1 LASFACWG
9 TVALAQTSQDAT
21 PPRPTHRLDQT
32 EVTDLAKDN
41 FSRVAASAE
50 EIRQILA
57 KDSGLLVELK
67 KLVAKEATDYGQ
79 VIQDSDLTDQA
90 VFDRLG
96 RDVLFR
102 SAATRLL
109 QRYGYLL
116 PSVNPYS
123 DLGKQ
128 QEFVLKERARKLV
141 QIEAEEDS
149 RAQQPARQMQQTQFA
164 AACDPVRDT
173 DCDQGSLKTRARNG
187 LNLDNPTGEPGP
199 QTVKPGSDGP
209 VEPQTEKSSQLLRAA
224 SQNQADH
231 FSDSLGGDI
240 SELMPVSTGAA
251 STQTM
256 TALAGNVAPQ
266 SSTGLPTGSMPV
278 LSDRRES
285 SAENFTTASGRT
297 SESKFGR
304 RNRKGIEPEPPSTV
318 HRPNPYSDI
327 PSLFDMYVQAAP
339 AQKSPERFGL
349 EVFRNSAADLNVIPM
364 DLPVGPDYVV
374 GPGDGLAIDLW
385 GGVSQRFS
393 RLVDREGRVSLPEVG
408 PVLVAGKSLGYLQQS
423 LQQVFRSEFRD
434 VSADVSLSRL
444 RTVRVYVVGDVQ
456 EPGAYDISSLSTPL
470 NALFAAGGVKAQ
482 GSLRHLKHYRGNEL
496 VEEVD
501 AYDLLLHGVR
511 GEVKRLE
518 NGDTL
523 MVPPIGRQITID
535 GMVRR
540 PAIYE
545 LRDETSLADALEL
558 AGAFCRPR
566 RCGTL
571 R

>member
-1 LASFACWG
+1 MRYTRTAVLASFACWG

-297 SESKFGR
+297 S
-304 RNRKGIEPEPPSTV
+304 
-318 HRPNPYSDI
+318 D
-327 PSLFDMYVQAAP
+327 
-339 AQKSPERFGL
+339 
-349 EVFRNSAADLNVIPM
+349 RNSAD
-364 DLPVGPDYVV
+364 
-374 GPGDGLAIDLW
+374 AIAKAS
-385 GGVSQRFS
+385 SQNHPRRFTGQIRTRIS
-393 RLVDREGRVSLPEVG
+393 RRCSTCMCRRRRLRKVRN
-408 PVLVAGKSLGYLQQS
+408 
-423 LQQVFRSEFRD
+423 
-434 VSADVSLSRL
+434 VSASRC
-444 RTVRVYVVGDVQ
+444 
-456 EPGAYDISSLSTPL
+456 S
-470 NALFAAGGVKAQ
+470 
-482 GSLRHLKHYRGNEL
+482 
-496 VEEVD
+496 
-501 AYDLLLHGVR
+501 
-511 GEVKRLE
+511 
-518 NGDTL
+518 
-523 MVPPIGRQITID
+523 
-535 GMVRR
+535 
-540 PAIYE
+540 
-545 LRDETSLADALEL
+545 ETA
-558 AGAFCRPR
+558 PQ
-566 RCGTL
+566 T
-571 R
+571 